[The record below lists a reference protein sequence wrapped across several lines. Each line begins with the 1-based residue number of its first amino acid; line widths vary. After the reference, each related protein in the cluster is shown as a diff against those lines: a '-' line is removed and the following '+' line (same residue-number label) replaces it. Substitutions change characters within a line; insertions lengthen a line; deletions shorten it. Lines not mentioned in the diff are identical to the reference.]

1 MAFAVSSTG
10 NLKGAEHSG
19 HCNNNLQVFYCC
31 SGGVCETTA
40 NSKRTYGRISELPRT
55 SEVSTSSLSFFAKS
69 PGVRVACVALTVHM
83 LSGRKPRL
91 LLVDLRSCQCLALLK
106 CRNQVQVGEG
116 HQGQRRSPRCE
127 EGRLRRGKASWTRLM
142 FWLLISLLSVSPSRM

>member
-1 MAFAVSSTG
+1 MADSPCCTQKLTQHGKAIILPLKRNVKETKENKERKVVSGRHWGKAGSVAFAVSSTG

-40 NSKRTYGRISELPRT
+40 NSKRTYGRISELSRT

-69 PGVRVACVALTVHM
+69 PGVRVACVALTVHT

-91 LLVDLRSCQCLALLK
+91 LLVDLRSCQCPALLK
-106 CRNQVQVGEG
+106 
-116 HQGQRRSPRCE
+116 
-127 EGRLRRGKASWTRLM
+127 W
-142 FWLLISLLSVSPSRM
+142 